1 MNDLRGVL
9 HERIERR
16 QLELP
21 VLPRAAQEVLS
32 LAADEACDLRRV
44 ADAIRSDP
52 TLAAHV
58 LRVVNS
64 PMFRART
71 PVVSLPQA
79 LARLGT
85 VRVRQVMLVIACEA
99 RALRVR
105 GREREAEAWLAHA
118 LDTAFFA
125 QEIARV
131 RRQSVEEA
139 FLCGLLH
146 DVGMPVLWQLLADLE
161 AEGLVAP
168 ARDAREEAAALDEL
182 HAQVGALV
190 AGRWELPTRVVA
202 AIASH
207 HAPVAASAG
216 SGERPVFAR
225 VALVLADALADAGE
239 DALGRA
245 EVRAVVE
252 ALELYPEELDAV
264 VASRRALAE
273 AA

>member
-1 MNDLRGVL
+1 MNDLRTVL
-9 HERIERR
+9 RERIERQ
-16 QLELP
+16 QLDLP

-32 LAADEACDLRRV
+32 LAADDGCDLRRV
-44 ADAIRSDP
+44 ADVVRSDP
-52 TLAAHV
+52 TLTAHV

-71 PVVSLPQA
+71 PVVTLPQA

-105 GREREAEAWLAHA
+105 GREREAETWLAHA

-131 RRQSVEEA
+131 RRQSVEEG

-146 DVGMPVLWQLLADLE
+146 DVGLPVLWQLVADLE
-161 AEGLVAP
+161 AEGAIP
-168 ARDAREEAAALDEL
+168 RERSPREEQAALGEL
-182 HAQVGALV
+182 HARVGALV
-190 AGRWELPTRVVA
+190 AGRWELPPRVVA
-202 AIASH
+202 TIREH
-207 HAPVAASAG
+207 HHPVVDGKG

-225 VALVLADALADAGE
+225 IALVLADALAEDGE
-239 DALGRA
+239 EALARA
-245 EVRAVVE
+245 EVRAAVE
-252 ALELYPEELDAV
+252 ALELYPDELECV